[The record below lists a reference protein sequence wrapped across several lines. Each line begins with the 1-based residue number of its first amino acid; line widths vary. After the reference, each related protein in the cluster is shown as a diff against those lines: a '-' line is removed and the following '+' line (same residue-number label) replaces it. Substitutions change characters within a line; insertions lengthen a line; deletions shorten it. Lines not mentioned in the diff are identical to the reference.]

1 MEEKR
6 TLLDLSDRELR
17 DEIRKKAPRL
27 VWSYK
32 ARHNIL
38 YLSAQ

>member
-1 MEEKR
+1 MGQEGVIPAG
-6 TLLDLSDRELR
+6 
-17 DEIRKKAPRL
+17 IRR
-27 VWSYK
+27 VTSVSK